1 MSGHPHPAKDKLLTE
16 FQQIQEHLERVPIRR
31 LQHVAKALDVPG
43 RSRLSKRVL
52 LERLPAHVVS
62 ANDHQLSSA
71 LTIVRTVLEKKKST

>member
-1 MSGHPHPAKDKLLTE
+1 MSGHPHPAKDKLLNE
-16 FQQIQEHLERVPIRR
+16 FQQIQEHLEQVPIRR

-62 ANDHQLSSA
+62 ANGDQLSSA
-71 LTIVRTVLEKKKST
+71 LTIVRTVLAKKKAS